1 MSVHANDV
9 NTWRRSTP
17 HAPLHQS
24 VSHLG
29 EPLGNAVIQA
39 HILTGD
45 DYMRKLG
52 NEHTDVVCDT
62 VPVPFKL
69 WRNRHI
75 RPIRQRFV
83 LK

>member
-1 MSVHANDV
+1 VSVHANDV

-24 VSHLG
+24 VSDLG
-29 EPLGNAVIQA
+29 EPLVNAVIQA

-45 DYMRKLG
+45 GYMSKLG

-62 VPVPFKL
+62 VQYLTNCGETDILSDKDL
-69 WRNRHI
+69 Y
-75 RPIRQRFV
+75 
-83 LK
+83 